1 MDYSNYG
8 INVPSNK
15 IAGEYQTTCPK
26 CSPNR
31 KKKSD
36 KCLSVNL
43 DKQVWKCH
51 HCNWSG
57 FLKVEMEQKVYIK
70 PEWKNKTELSNKVVK
85 WFEDRKISQ
94 VTLKVYKITEGLEFM
109 PQAGKE
115 MNTIQFNYFDV
126 DNQLINIKY
135 RTGNKH
141 FKLHK
146 GSQLAFYG
154 LNLIDFNEPIFI
166 TEGEIDALS
175 LFEAGKKNVLSV
187 PNGANA
193 NQEYLNH
200 VADHIQNTP
209 LFYLCLDNDLPGRK
223 LKDELSERLGK
234 ERCKVVEF
242 KDCKDA
248 NECLIKYGIQGII
261 ESIQDAKEF
270 DIVGVYT
277 IKDYSNEID
286 DLYENGLDE
295 GLTIGHPTFD
305 KFIRFVKG
313 YITTITG
320 IPNHGKSDFLD
331 EIILRLFMTY
341 GWKGA
346 YYSPENKPTKLHFS
360 KLARKITGK
369 SWNGYGRMTMFEVNQ
384 VKEILDK
391 KIWFIKPENDFSL
404 NSILNHVKQLHLRYG
419 LDFFVI
425 DAWNKLEHKYTDN
438 ESKYVGIALD
448 ELGKFCEY
456 NNIHCFLVAHPT
468 KIKKDDKTRQFEVPN
483 LYSISGSANF
493 FNKTDNGLCVYRD
506 FDQNLTHVYI
516 QKVKFSHWG
525 GIGMSTFQ
533 YQLES
538 GRYQE
543 LNEAYPFGSWIK
555 KPTQTIEPNH
565 NFTNDIIINQYNEDQ
580 F

>member
-1 MDYSNYG
+1 MDYSSYG
-8 INVPSNK
+8 IYVPSNK

-57 FLKVEMEQKVYIK
+57 FIKAQMEEKVYVK

-85 WFEDRKISQ
+85 WFEERKISQ
-94 VTLKVYKITEGLEFM
+94 QTLKHYNITEGLEFM

-115 MNTIQFNYFDV
+115 MNTIQFNYFDT
-126 DNQLINIKY
+126 DNQLVNIKY
-135 RTGNKH
+135 RTGNKY

-146 GSQLAFYG
+146 GSQLICYG
-154 LNLIDFNEPIFI
+154 LNFVDFTEPIYI

-175 LFEAGKKNVLSV
+175 LFEAGKKNVISV
-187 PNGANA
+187 PNGANT
-193 NQEYLNH
+193 NQEYINH
-200 VADHIQNTP
+200 LSDFIQDTP

-223 LKDELSERLGK
+223 LKDELSDRLGK

-248 NECLIKYGIQGII
+248 NECLIKYGIQGIL

-270 DIVGVYT
+270 DIQGVFT
-277 IKDYSNEID
+277 ISDYSQDID
-286 DLYENGLDE
+286 DMYHNGLDE

-305 KFIRFVKG
+305 KHLRFVKG

-331 EIILRLFMTY
+331 EIILRLFINH

-360 KLARKITGK
+360 KLARKIIGK
-369 SWNGYGRMTMFEVNQ
+369 SWNGNNRMSMDEVNI
-384 VKEILDK
+384 VKNLLEK
-391 KIWFIKPENDFSL
+391 KIWFIKPEHDFSL
-404 NSILNHVKQLHLRYG
+404 DSILTHVKQLHTRYG

-438 ESKYVGIALD
+438 ESKYVGISLD
-448 ELGKFCEY
+448 AISKFCEF

-468 KIKKDDKTRQFEVPN
+468 KIKKDERTKQFEVPN

-493 FNKTDNGLCVYRD
+493 FNKTDNGITVYRD
-506 FDQNLTHVYI
+506 FDAGVTQVYI

-525 GIGMSTFQ
+525 SAGVSTFQ
-533 YQLES
+533 YQMDS
-538 GRYQE
+538 GRFNEQ
-543 LNEAYPFGSWIK
+543 NEAYPIGSWLSHNTT
-555 KPTQTIEPNH
+555 PIEPNY
-565 NFTNDIIINQYNEDQ
+565 NFTNQIIINQYNEDQ